1 MYSTLFWELDT
12 THFLSAPRLTWQIAC
27 KKAKVIF
34 ELLTDIDMLLIVG
47 NSIRGEI
54 CHAIHQYVIANKKY
68 RANYDKDKES
78 SYLKH

>member
-1 MYSTLFWELDT
+1 
-12 THFLSAPRLTWQIAC
+12 
-27 KKAKVIF
+27 
-34 ELLTDIDMLLIVG
+34 MLLIAG